1 MALVI
6 AISGELDSDTGST
19 VVVGAAVVASRI
31 KVPGAI
37 EIFGVVVSCPGV
49 VGNSVTVPD
58 AVVKASIGACVW
70 VVVAGERSGIIG
82 VVVSEVVAS

>member
-1 MALVI
+1 MVTV
-6 AISGELDSDTGST
+6 ISGEPDSETGST

-49 VGNSVTVPD
+49 VGNSVAVPD
-58 AVVKASIGACVW
+58 VVVKAPIGACVW
-70 VVVAGERSGIIG
+70 VVVAGEISGIIG
-82 VVVSEVVAS
+82 VVVSDAVAS